1 MYHRVRMASC
11 LTLLLLLSV
20 RPVAADTAKAPPPGQ
35 VDFLTRLLQFLGIQR
50 PPALDTF
57 RGSAPARVVG
67 ESTIWIMKSDGTQP
81 KKLGAPADYRW
92 PVFSPNGKSVA
103 AINKDRIE
111 VISEAGVSTPLVL
124 ASNSAPPERLVSW
137 TNTGIGFFD
146 ASGQVVLVQP
156 STLDIARGAK
166 ASLAELESAMQA
178 ARTCGGASLS
188 EVELVDPDS
197 GAARFDVIVRKQ
209 KKLPNGNLTWE
220 GKNLTSKLQTRRNA
234 QPAFS
239 ADCKRI
245 VYIRN

>member
-1 MYHRVRMASC
+1 MYHRARMASC
-11 LTLLLLLSV
+11 LTLLLLSV
-20 RPVAADTAKAPPPGQ
+20 SAVAADPANPSPSQADP
-35 VDFLTRLLQFLGIQR
+35 LTRLLQFLGIQR

-57 RGSAPARVVG
+57 RGSSPATVVG
-67 ESTIWIMKSDGTQP
+67 ESSIWIMKSDGTPP
-81 KKLGAPADYRW
+81 KKLGAAADYRW

-103 AINKDRIE
+103 AINKDHIE
-111 VISEAGVSTPLVL
+111 VLNEAGVSTPLVL
-124 ASNSAPPERLVSW
+124 ASSSAPPERLISW
-137 TNTGIGFFD
+137 TSAGIGFYD

-156 STLDIARGAK
+156 TTLAISKGAV
-166 ASLAELESAMQA
+166 ASLPELESSMQA

-239 ADCKRI
+239 PDCKRI